1 MGRMR
6 RLAPLLLALLTAC
19 GDGGAKARADA
30 EVAARAALA
39 ENPSQALHLVLEAKA
54 QHGSDPRLALLEAEA
69 LTALDRRDDAIDAAQ
84 EGLAVENLP
93 EDLRADLSW
102 WRGAAL
108 MKRYLELSSENDRR
122 AANMSLETAAGA
134 GAYRLKAAT
143 ALVFLQDPD
152 QPSSQ
157 DRLLRFARLVLQLAP
172 DSNEATQVKA
182 LLDAHGLKP

>member
-1 MGRMR
+1 M
-6 RLAPLLLALLTAC
+6 LLLIALLAC
-19 GDGGAKARADA
+19 GDGGAKARGDA
-30 EVAARAALA
+30 VAAARAVLA
-39 ENPSQALHLVLEAKA
+39 ENPSQALHLVNEAKA
-54 QHGSDPRLALLEAEA
+54 EHGQDARLELVEAEA
-69 LTALDRRDDAIDAAQ
+69 LTALDRRDEAIEATE

-122 AANMSLETAAGA
+122 AANMSLETASAAGN
-134 GAYRLKAAT
+134 YRLRAAT

-152 QPSSQ
+152 QPSNQ
-157 DRLLRFARLVLQLAP
+157 DRILRFARLVLQLAP